1 VKTLAL
7 AFVGVFLVAG
17 PAAAAGPADHNLP
30 IVSVREGRGVYTVEA
45 QFEVPQSPAVVR
57 TVLTDY
63 AQIPRFMPDVRTSVI
78 LHRTGNSAIVEQEAI
93 SKVLMFSKRVHLVLE
108 VTEDA
113 DTIGFRDQCGQSFS
127 LYEGTWSFSERGA
140 LTVVTYKLTA
150 RPAFE
155 VPEFLLKRLL
165 RRDAGQM
172 IDRLQREV
180 ARRASQP

>member
-1 VKTLAL
+1 
-7 AFVGVFLVAG
+7 
-17 PAAAAGPADHNLP
+17 
-30 IVSVREGRGVYTVEA
+30 
-45 QFEVPQSPAVVR
+45 
-57 TVLTDY
+57 
-63 AQIPRFMPDVRTSVI
+63 
-78 LHRTGNSAIVEQEAI
+78 
-93 SKVLMFSKRVHLVLE
+93 